1 MKKHM
6 LKVSRV
12 TKRFGGLTALENVS
26 FRVAENELLGVIGPN
41 GSGKTTLINLINGIH
56 KPDNGDIIF
65 RDMPIHRLSSY
76 KIAQKGIGRTFQVTR
91 VFRRMSVME
100 NMMVP
105 ALSISKSG
113 TQEALLPKALE
124 ILALLKIVHLK
135 DEYGRSLS
143 GGQHK
148 LLELGRVLML
158 DPDLILLD
166 EPFAGVHP
174 ELKADLHDH
183 IRKLHDRGKT
193 FILISHDMHSIFSL
207 SQRLMVLSS
216 GEKIAHGT
224 PEEIRKNEEVIEA
237 YLGN

>member
-1 MKKHM
+1 M
-6 LKVSRV
+6 LKVTKL

-26 FRVAENELLGVIGPN
+26 FKVAKNEILGVIGPN
-41 GSGKTTLINLINGIH
+41 GSGKTTLINVINGIH
-56 KPDNGDIIF
+56 KPDNGDIFF
-65 RDMPIHRLSSY
+65 RDKSIGRLSSY
-76 KIAQKGIGRTFQVTR
+76 QIAKKGIGRTFQVTR
-91 VFRRMSVME
+91 IFRRMSVME

-105 ALSISKSG
+105 ALSISRSG
-113 TQEALLPKALE
+113 NQEALLHKSLG
-124 ILALLKIVHLK
+124 ILTLLKIVHLK

-183 IRKLHDRGKT
+183 IRKLHGQGKT

-216 GEKIAHGT
+216 GKKIAHGT
-224 PEEIRKNEEVIEA
+224 PEEIKQNEEVIEA

>member
-1 MKKHM
+1 M
-6 LKVSRV
+6 LKVNRL

-26 FRVAENELLGVIGPN
+26 FTVAENELLGVIGPN
-41 GSGKTTLINLINGIH
+41 GSGKTTLINLINGIY
-56 KPDNGDIIF
+56 KPDKGDIFF
-65 RDMPIHRLSSY
+65 RDQRIDRLSSY
-76 KIAQKGIGRTFQVTR
+76 KVAKKGIGRTFQVTR
-91 VFRRMSVME
+91 IFRRMSVME

-105 ALSISKSG
+105 ALSISKSEN
-113 TQEALLPKALE
+113 QDALVQKSLE
-124 ILALLKIVHLK
+124 ILNLLKIVHLK

-174 ELKADLHDH
+174 ELKEDLHDH
-183 IRKLHDRGKT
+183 IRKLHGQGKT

-216 GEKIAHGT
+216 GKKIAHGR
-224 PEEIRKNEEVIEA
+224 PEEIKNNEEVIEA

>member
-1 MKKHM
+1 M

-12 TKRFGGLTALENVS
+12 TKRFGGLAALENVS
-26 FRVAENELLGVIGPN
+26 FHVAENELLGVIGPN

-56 KPDNGDIIF
+56 KPDNGEIFF
-65 RDMPIHRLSSY
+65 RDKRIDRLSSY
-76 KIAQKGIGRTFQVTR
+76 KIAKKGIGRTFQVTR
-91 VFRRMSVME
+91 IFRRMSVME

-105 ALSISKSG
+105 ALSISKSANPA
-113 TQEALLPKALE
+113 ELLRKALD
-124 ILALLKIVHLK
+124 ILGLLKIVHLK

-174 ELKADLHDH
+174 ELKEELHDH
-183 IRKLHDRGKT
+183 IRKLHDQGRT
-193 FILISHDMHSIFSL
+193 FVLISHDMHSIFSL

-216 GEKIAHGT
+216 GKKIAHGT
-224 PEEIRKNEEVIEA
+224 PEEIKSNEEVIEA